1 MINETMN
8 EPVRPE
14 IHNQPAAFSP
24 ASAQAFLAR
33 VEFGDLL
40 LIFYFVVLI
49 RQWFW
54 GLENRAAWCVTIPL
68 AIAFWVVYI
77 STKGASDH
85 PSASFWLIVALPLL
99 FVYLLRAPFPD
110 ASFDVW
116 SLRLFHGER
125 GLRGFIY
132 HPGEFFPTS
141 APFNPTPDMLTG
153 IFRYLLGYRLGT
165 IVNFLALLWTGTILE
180 KFLRPYIFRSWMRAI
195 SVLLVLFTEHILF
208 EINNYMPDL
217 LALPLMLEATRLVLD
232 SGEAKHSFRMVARV
246 SLLVGA
252 AVALKLSNAALIA
265 PLVLLY
271 AWQLIS
277 VRPFPLKPLVLNA
290 LGSILIFTVTLA
302 PFMVWVYK
310 LTGSPVF
317 PVYNGYFHSPLYPPS
332 NGWDGRWGGLGWK
345 EILAWPIL
353 IFFEPQRTAELGV
366 YSGRLSIAFLLAIG
380 CILAA
385 RLVDSRTRAIGFV
398 IVLGSGLWSLTMGY
412 IRYGLYLEVLSG
424 LLLIIFA
431 AQLVRAGAH
440 SRWRTIAATLICL
453 IMIGQSAL
461 AGYYVSREEWSMRP
475 TVFQEP
481 RSALEV
487 SKYLLRDRSIR
498 RWLPDRERKMFDGV
512 EVWVVSGSKT
522 AGLLPFLNDR
532 APVLGVRSA
541 GIFTMEASR
550 RDFARTLSR
559 YQGKKMYSIALPSDL
574 DDAVAALHN
583 AGLEAGPSTRL
594 VIPFFAPPHS
604 VEIYFFEVTSRTPQP

>member
-24 ASAQAFLAR
+24 ESAQAFLAR

-68 AIAFWVVYI
+68 AVAFWVVYV
-77 STKGASDH
+77 STKAASDR

-195 SVLLVLFTEHILF
+195 SVVLVLFTEHILF

-217 LALPLMLEATRLVLD
+217 LALP
-232 SGEAKHSFRMVARV
+232 F
-246 SLLVGA
+246 
-252 AVALKLSNAALIA
+252 
-265 PLVLLY
+265 
-271 AWQLIS
+271 
-277 VRPFPLKPLVLNA
+277 
-290 LGSILIFTVTLA
+290 
-302 PFMVWVYK
+302 
-310 LTGSPVF
+310 
-317 PVYNGYFHSPLYPPS
+317 
-332 NGWDGRWGGLGWK
+332 
-345 EILAWPIL
+345 
-353 IFFEPQRTAELGV
+353 
-366 YSGRLSIAFLLAIG
+366 
-380 CILAA
+380 
-385 RLVDSRTRAIGFV
+385 
-398 IVLGSGLWSLTMGY
+398 
-412 IRYGLYLEVLSG
+412 
-424 LLLIIFA
+424 
-431 AQLVRAGAH
+431 
-440 SRWRTIAATLICL
+440 
-453 IMIGQSAL
+453 
-461 AGYYVSREEWSMRP
+461 
-475 TVFQEP
+475 
-481 RSALEV
+481 
-487 SKYLLRDRSIR
+487 
-498 RWLPDRERKMFDGV
+498 
-512 EVWVVSGSKT
+512 
-522 AGLLPFLNDR
+522 
-532 APVLGVRSA
+532 
-541 GIFTMEASR
+541 
-550 RDFARTLSR
+550 
-559 YQGKKMYSIALPSDL
+559 
-574 DDAVAALHN
+574 
-583 AGLEAGPSTRL
+583 
-594 VIPFFAPPHS
+594 
-604 VEIYFFEVTSRTPQP
+604 